1 MTLGV
6 NWRVENVLMDYFVL
20 WKLWPGRFRWRGQM
34 GRKGVLNSTV
44 SLPNIVKYV
53 FRWINNRENW
63 RGKGEGRN
71 GTNGRLLLV
80 FGSPYTCQL
89 CLTDPV
95 WDNSPGGLRKI
106 LSQRYFL
113 FLFFSFSAQLQAHVS
128 RAEKCHTQCLNSRYT
143 ANIGSHTRALYRYR
157 VNIP

>member
-1 MTLGV
+1 MF
-6 NWRVENVLMDYFVL
+6 LMDYFVL

-53 FRWINNRENW
+53 FRWINNSENW
-63 RGKGEGRN
+63 REKGEGRN

-113 FLFFSFSAQLQAHVS
+113 FLSFFSHNCPHMYRAQ
-128 RAEKCHTQCLNSRYT
+128 KCNIQWLNSLYT
-143 ANIGSHTRALYRYR
+143 VNIGSHTRALYRYR
-157 VNIP
+157 VSIP